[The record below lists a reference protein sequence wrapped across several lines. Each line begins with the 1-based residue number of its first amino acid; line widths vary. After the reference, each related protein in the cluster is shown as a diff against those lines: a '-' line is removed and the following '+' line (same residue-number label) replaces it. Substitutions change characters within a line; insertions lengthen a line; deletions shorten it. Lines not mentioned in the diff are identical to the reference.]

1 MRFDIADDTF
11 QVAVTYEEFVVR
23 FVRHHFQHGIAVVV
37 FVKIGDIFAR
47 THGGSDR
54 ALLHIKNVFNQIVFL
69 FFQYTSLRAGIN
81 DGINIFRG
89 QLLLTDS

>member
-1 MRFDIADDTF
+1 MRFDIADNAF
-11 QVAVTYEEFVVR
+11 QVAVAHEEFIVR

-54 ALLHIKNVFNQIVFL
+54 ALLHIKNIFNQIVFL
-69 FFQYTSLRAGIN
+69 FFQYTSLSACIN
-81 DGINIFRG
+81 DGINIFRS
-89 QLLLTDS
+89 QLLLTDG